1 MPKEIR
7 EIRNFNEGTLL
18 NASERDIP
26 DNSAA
31 YSLNVNPLAE
41 AGILSGIKN
50 DKLFFASNNN
60 ITTLLTP
67 VTWNAYSSLSDGN
80 ALNSHHPGSG
90 RQTILANNIYAFNE
104 QSSANVSFIGAKGK
118 KENLI
123 FNLIRPYMEREK
135 VTSSLGL
142 SYTLSGLATSATTI
156 DFLTNTNAITENLA
170 DSELTV
176 SGFTDGSATVTAAG
190 TTLANFDGKILTI
203 KTADGK
209 EIVYEFGKDNDE
221 GASSTHTSGALTA
234 GGRTLI
240 QLHGETTVSGIADE
254 IEKAIEHANG
264 HNGRITVSRDS
275 GVLTLTDAGG
285 IMSNHLN
292 EDDYICLMSAGSA
305 YTSDTNEIIK
315 ITAVNATSFDIQRGC
330 FGTPVKT
337 LAAGDYDV
345 YANRIT
351 IDSVQIISSRALF
364 NIYGAGS
371 NNGKD
376 SSIWSGKAGNHIGG
390 NGQNFI
396 NGSDDK
402 AGIYATDGSNAT
414 VTFNASAKTITFG
427 TDFDF
432 FPGTEGDTIT
442 LYASADKTNYG
453 YTGKI
458 VKKVDA
464 WEVSLNNGITLTMDT
479 APLDETVTS
488 GSLFFETNLIK
499 NNTFHHAVT
508 TSYQTVASDAEYK
521 LNEWKHRCWYGASGI
536 ALNYWGFSALYSDD
550 TLVTLQS
557 SGGYWQTSPDMLM
570 EDASADNSNTYYP
583 GETSDKFVKLIQDY
597 LLASSTIITESL
609 STTDTVLNCSAEMGQ
624 YVAKNDILKFS
635 TSADSLS
642 GDIEY
647 MKVLSV
653 NGTKLTV
660 ERGLYNSTP
669 RTWDASNSNEQR
681 IRKGVNT
688 ALYQSIS
695 KDKLK
700 GNQQYR
706 LSFYAQDNDCDSN
719 NSAYGGLSLRVNGGY
734 INVDGIWTE
743 PSKDLTNGYGST
755 VKDVMQ
761 EDRWIPFQ
769 DLNKPNGDSAV
780 DTNSEATD
788 NGLDNIWRRFDI
800 EFTLPEVLNTNLEL
814 EFSSRGKDTSYI
826 YIDQVDLSENTLI
839 VVEDNTSFL
848 DSSGIIDNSGAKD
861 LVFWDSVSNKLG
873 AVKNI
878 FGDPYKIPETTTDI
892 AFSDFAPSDLTSSK
906 TAFVANNREL
916 HIGLGSRGEDS
927 FPQWLGYV
935 NRKVFGVDY
944 SSELYR
950 DDDTVHKYGAES
962 SGALSKICVAG
973 EHEYLAATWDSDHL
987 DITHTGHSMNAGD
1000 NIVIREWADA
1010 SNTWSGAG
1018 VWVVISSGT
1027 TADNIACK
1035 RYTTLDPNPSNTN
1048 FLQPDGD
1055 RDGNTGRICY
1065 RPYYY
1070 YGVRDGDAHIYRI
1083 TPSDRIKA
1091 DLSGL
1096 DDANYPAGKI
1106 ERSSPLRAPLTSICT
1121 CHSKQSENTGGG
1133 KVYAMSNVSG
1143 DIYVVDV
1150 QVIYNAWTTT
1160 ELADSIIRTEFRSF
1174 KWSNDAA
1181 DATTSSNGNIGGGTG
1196 ATNVVFGSIASEST
1210 PIIEPTGIMSDI
1222 LETKGPT
1229 STFIHAATAIDGS
1242 TAPTTGNDSTDFDTR
1257 LWIQFRPGGDDTF
1270 GEGSRFLF
1278 AGRTTSSNT
1287 SGENTIG
1294 FGDRTPPTN
1303 VLFPDYLNYNGGGY
1317 GYGGFKP
1324 GLSAYGWQGG
1334 NPNTDFPAS
1343 KVKEAYALNKHWTYT
1358 HNRPAHLLERFGF
1371 LRKKKKG
1378 GSDHGC
1384 EWGSEHDYTAGAR
1397 WPYINFGWNT
1407 GWQGLGSKFTAIK
1420 VAKYGLCPM
1429 SDNDK
1434 DGVIDGTGLL
1444 VPSTT
1449 SIQTGN
1455 PYGNLNQR
1463 VCGHAV
1469 GLIGG
1474 SEIPWTKYGGKIL
1487 RIGNYFHGSHHL
1499 VDTNGEPYVEAP
1511 FDMKTE
1517 KCLFVCS
1524 DVHYGD
1530 STPVYPDD
1538 DYYATYTAI
1547 EDGAK
1552 IDNFGGSDTN
1562 SDLLTL
1568 TLSSGTGA
1576 TGKKYITA
1584 SLLQAGDIVYL
1595 KDTGGDDFDISGVI
1609 TNVDTS
1615 NNKITVDIV
1624 DGTPDPPNDT
1634 GIVFIQTS
1642 RLGEYSKNY
1651 INGEYYNH
1659 GIAHPNHLMFH
1670 FAYDEED
1677 PMDGEIFT
1685 KGDACGAFSRKWYT
1699 KPTRA
1704 GGTFSHLPGIQS
1716 PVERLDYRA
1725 GYLIRPFDTSEN
1737 TFEDLVL
1744 GNLTAVDIP
1753 AAPEALYHVKNGS
1766 NLHYHLNTSST
1777 ANNYATR
1784 MFIASSSNVSGES
1797 DKSKIYIC
1805 DLNLNYPDQGNHIGD
1820 FAGKGIWG
1828 NIDGDDYNTM
1838 DGWDIVAAGTLG
1850 SSPYV
1855 HENSKTE
1862 ELITV
1867 TGDRDMTSDT
1877 GFWTDSAGCTYD
1889 GTNDEWDVS
1898 ISSGASD
1905 EDILTRASLLEV
1917 GTTYSVSFQVQN
1929 YTAGT
1934 VKVGCGTAYGTVRS
1948 ANGVYT
1954 ETITCAGN
1962 ANFTLRTN
1970 TAGSANQTFSID
1982 NISVKRAYSWE
1993 NNAGHFPI
2001 VKLVDGNINN
2011 VTFGDWNFKYR
2022 DETPYGRTSPAG
2034 TRYTNGFH
2042 GLCLTVIDQNDG
2054 TSQTRF
2060 VVGSESAGITNADD
2074 VYLKMHWA
2082 FGREPQSGDKWYLSF
2097 HGNICTAPIRLLKEV
2112 ELGHG
2117 LGSAFTK
2124 DPTLSSTI
2132 YKSTG
2137 SIGTIDGDG
2146 TTVTVTADDIHHL
2159 TTNDT
2164 IEITDTTNYDG
2175 IYIITTTTPKIFTF
2189 AQSDST
2195 DHASESSGTWT
2206 VVRNTESSS
2215 INPIKTSISNPN
2227 LKTFFGGLDMRK
2239 LRGGAVSA
2247 IADDSD
2253 DIRLT
2258 SADHRLSVGDVIT
2271 HKSDSTAAQDGVYV
2285 VKEGAG
2291 ALPSATEDTF
2301 DVENTT
2307 STNTAG
2313 DFTINQ
2319 WESVITERGNKSK
2332 IGEIR
2337 SGFNQWDKGN
2347 IAGNPLRYD
2356 TDEDASSFYNIT
2368 ESGVTIRA
2376 ASAGGI
2382 SGAFFQANTRYEYKI
2397 SLIYD
2402 GYQEGP
2408 LSDSSW
2414 VFEDNSSRSRLGITI
2429 RIKNFSKRL
2438 THVCLYRRDTS
2449 SDFYKLVDEVSTS
2462 GGWNYT
2468 NGTHST
2474 PVEDNGEVGASYS
2487 ARTGMSEILDFINL
2501 KYGISAEVDGY
2512 LFAGDCAHTKIENAS
2527 NMIFRSRP
2535 GMFSIFDYVNDF
2547 LTIKSKPTAMAN
2559 FNGRLYVFDDS
2570 NIYRVNP
2577 HSLVT
2582 EDVYEGV
2589 GCLNSDCI
2597 VVTDYG
2603 MFFADKNGAYS
2614 HNGTTPQKISQP
2626 ISLGGDISVAFGG
2639 TDNIRNLSWD
2649 SIIGSTLSDSL
2660 KISFLPRMN
2669 SVLFMVEFAN
2679 KTDAFD
2685 TNKVLDLHRKEVY
2698 AWSYSITQNRWDLWE
2713 ISKEGDV
2720 GKPFL
2725 GKDNKLY
2732 LSINEGIYEF
2742 TGGTGKKD
2750 FTWISKKLSM
2760 DQDSTIKV
2768 FNKVKVNG
2776 SSDNLNLDG
2785 TNLDSSQRLIVAS
2798 DAGVVAT
2805 GDMTY
2810 SSESSEHSTYKLSGS
2825 NRKGRWVQFKLEDM
2839 EKPVDSIGLIFR
2851 RRPPR

>member
-1 MPKEIR
+1 MPKELR

-67 VTWNAYSSLSDGN
+67 ITWNAYSSTTGGN
-80 ALNSHHPGSG
+80 PINSHHPGSG
-90 RQTILANNIYAFNE
+90 LQTFLASNVYAFNE
-104 QSSANVSFIGAKGK
+104 QASAKVSFIGAKGK

-190 TTLANFDGKILTI
+190 TTLADFDGKIMTI

-209 EIVYEFGKDNDE
+209 EIVYEFGKDNNE
-221 GASSTHTSGALTA
+221 GASGTHTSGALTS

-240 QLHGETTVSGIADE
+240 QLNGETTVSGIADE

-264 HNGRITVSRDS
+264 HNGRITVSRAS
-275 GVLTLTDAGG
+275 GVLTLTDAGD
-285 IMSNHLN
+285 IMSSHLN

-305 YTSDTNEIIK
+305 YTSGTNEIIK

-345 YANRIT
+345 FANRIT
-351 IDSVQIISSRALF
+351 IDSVQTVSSRALF
-364 NIYGAGS
+364 NIYGAS
-371 NNGKD
+371 TSSSKD
-376 SSIWSGKAGNHIGG
+376 ASIWSGKAGNHIGG

-464 WEVSLNNGITLTMDT
+464 WEIDSNNGIILTMDT
-479 APLDETVTS
+479 APSSETITS

-521 LNEWKHRCWYGASGI
+521 LNEWKHRCWHGASGI
-536 ALNYWGFSALYSDD
+536 ALNYWGWSASFSDD

-597 LLASSTIITESL
+597 LFAAASAITENL
-609 STTDTVLNCSAEMGQ
+609 STTDTILNCSAEMGQ
-624 YVAKNDILKFS
+624 TVARNDILKFS
-635 TSADSLS
+635 DSSDSLS
-642 GDIEY
+642 GNIEY
-647 MKVLSV
+647 MKVLSID
-653 NGTKLTV
+653 GTKLTV
-660 ERGLYNSTP
+660 ERGAYNSVAKA
-669 RTWDASNSNEQR
+669 WDASNSNEQK

-688 ALYQSIS
+688 AIYQSIS

-719 NSAYGGLSLRVNGGY
+719 NSAYGGLSLRINGGY

-743 PSKDLTNGYGST
+743 PNKDLTNGYGST

-848 DSSGIIDNSGAKD
+848 DSSGMIDNSGAKD

-892 AFSDFAPSDLTSSK
+892 SFSDFAPSDLTSSK

-973 EHEYLAATWDSDHL
+973 EHEYLAATISSSGSIGDANTIMEIDHNN
-987 DITHTGHSMNAGD
+987 HSMNVGD
-1000 NIVIREWADA
+1000 NIVVREWADA

-1018 VWVVISSGT
+1018 VWVVT
-1027 TADNIACK
+1027 VKD
-1035 RYTTLDPNPSNTN
+1035 
-1048 FLQPDGD
+1048 PDGD
-1055 RDGNTGRICY
+1055 GHSFTCKRDTDLDANPATGSFLQTDGSDNNRDQNTGKICY

-1083 TPSDRIKA
+1083 TPSDRIKS
-1091 DLSGL
+1091 DLSL
-1096 DDANYPAGKI
+1096 DTANYPAGKI

-1121 CHSKQSENTGGG
+1121 CHSKQNESTGGG

-1174 KWSNDAA
+1174 KWSNEGSS
-1181 DATTSSNGNIGGGTG
+1181 ATASSNGNKGGGTG

-1210 PIIEPTGIMSDI
+1210 PIIEPAGIMSDI

-1229 STFIHAATAIDGS
+1229 SDFIHSTSSVTA
-1242 TAPTTGNDSTDFDTR
+1242 NDTDHFDTR

-1303 VLFPDYLNYNGGGY
+1303 VLFPDYLNYNGGGH

-1343 KVKEAYALNKHWTYT
+1343 KTIEAYSLNKHWTYT
-1358 HNRPAHLLERFGF
+1358 HARHAHMLERFGF
-1371 LRKKKKG
+1371 LRKKKKSTG
-1378 GSDHGC
+1378 AHHGA

-1449 SIQTGN
+1449 SIQAGN

-1474 SEIPWTKYGGKIL
+1474 SEIPWTKHGGKIL
-1487 RIGNYFHGSHHL
+1487 RVGNYFHGSHHL

-1530 STPVYPDD
+1530 YTPVYPDD

-1547 EDGAK
+1547 ADGAK
-1552 IDNFGGSDTN
+1552 IDNFGGSDTD

-1568 TLSSGTGA
+1568 TLSSGTGT
-1576 TGKKYITA
+1576 TGRNYITA
-1584 SLLQAGDIVYL
+1584 SLLQAGDIVFI
-1595 KDTGGDDFDISGVI
+1595 KDTAGDNFDTSGVI
-1609 TNVDTS
+1609 TNVDTA

-1624 DGTPDPPNDT
+1624 DGSPSTDT
-1634 GIVFIQTS
+1634 GTVFIQTS
-1642 RLGEYSKNY
+1642 RNGEYAKTY
-1651 INGEYYNH
+1651 YTGEYYNH

-1670 FAYDEED
+1670 FAYNDEE

-1699 KPTRA
+1699 KPTRT
-1704 GGTFSHLPGIQS
+1704 GGTFAYLPGIQS

-1753 AAPEALYHVKNGS
+1753 AAPEALYHVKNGT

-1784 MFIASSSNVSGES
+1784 MFIASSSNISGES

-1805 DLNLNYPDQGNHIGD
+1805 DLNLNYPDQGSHIGD
-1820 FAGKGIWG
+1820 FAGQGIWG
-1828 NIDGDDYNTM
+1828 IKGDDYNTM

-1850 SSPYV
+1850 SSPYSHANGGV
-1855 HENSKTE
+1855 
-1862 ELITV
+1862 
-1867 TGDRDMTSDT
+1867 DT
-1877 GFWTDSAGCTYD
+1877 GP
-1889 GTNDEWDVS
+1889 
-1898 ISSGASD
+1898 
-1905 EDILTRASLLEV
+1905 TRNS
-1917 GTTYSVSFQVQN
+1917 
-1929 YTAGT
+1929 
-1934 VKVGCGTAYGTVRS
+1934 
-1948 ANGVYT
+1948 
-1954 ETITCAGN
+1954 
-1962 ANFTLRTN
+1962 
-1970 TAGSANQTFSID
+1970 
-1982 NISVKRAYSWE
+1982 
-1993 NNAGHFPI
+1993 GHFPTI
-2001 VKLVDGNINN
+2001 KLVDGTTN

-2022 DETPYGRTSPAG
+2022 NMTPYGKTGPSG
-2034 TRYTNGFH
+2034 SIYTNGFH

-2060 VVGSESAGITNADD
+2060 VVGSESAGTADDDD

-2146 TTVTVTADDIHHL
+2146 STVTVTADDMHHL
-2159 TTNDT
+2159 TTSET

-2175 IYIITTTTPKIFTF
+2175 IYTVTVTSPKIFTF

-2239 LRGGAVSA
+2239 LR
-2247 IADDSD
+2247 
-2253 DIRLT
+2253 T
-2258 SADHRLSVGDVIT
+2258 
-2271 HKSDSTAAQDGVYV
+2271 Y
-2285 VKEGAG
+2285 
-2291 ALPSATEDTF
+2291 
-2301 DVENTT
+2301 TT
-2307 STNTAG
+2307 SGTDFDADAGGSTNSQIRITATGHLLSAG
-2313 DFTINQ
+2313 DMITANGARAQHDGTYIITSTQTNDFDIENPDTTDDGTESTLTTNQ

-2347 IAGNPLRYD
+2347 TAGNPLRYD
-2356 TDEDASSFYNIT
+2356 TDVDASSFYNIT
-2368 ESGVTIRA
+2368 ESGVTIKA
-2376 ASAGGI
+2376 ASAGGV

-2414 VFEDNSSRSRLGITI
+2414 IFEDNLSRSRLGITI

-2438 THVCLYRRDTS
+2438 TAVCLYRRDTS
-2449 SDFYKLVDEVSTS
+2449 SDFYKLVDEISTS
-2462 GGWNYT
+2462 GGWNYN

-2474 PVEDNGEVGASYS
+2474 PVEDNGEVGATYS

-2501 KYGISAEVDGY
+2501 KYGISTEVDGY

-2570 NIYRVNP
+2570 NIYRINP

-2597 VVTDYG
+2597 VVTEYG

-2626 ISLGGDISVAFGG
+2626 ISLGGDISVTFGG

-2649 SIIGSTLSDSL
+2649 SIIGSTLSDNL

-2669 SVLFMVEFAN
+2669 SVLFMVELAN

-2785 TNLDSSQRLIVAS
+2785 TNLDSSQRLIIAS
-2798 DAGVVAT
+2798 DTGVVAT